1 MGFVLCGGIWTS
13 QCHLFFSTLFYYL
26 LLLMKLIHNVVN
38 AVLKQNRYNQISF
51 DNHLFLPL
59 AKCTNTH
66 LDMLSHQLAVLVL
79 EAPLCAFI
87 TLTVMCQHQ
96 WHCIMKIVSPYL
108 MFVLNKDL
116 EIILWQ
122 YVALCWYL
130 PHWFSCQ
137 IISHT
142 RCLKHL
148 STVGHS
154 VASAVL
160 LWQDSVVGIHVW
172 VSMVHKC
179 PVMWLH

>member
-96 WHCIMKIVSPYL
+96 WHCIMKIVSL
-108 MFVLNKDL
+108 LDVCTQQGLRDHSLTVCSSML
-116 EIILWQ
+116 
-122 YVALCWYL
+122 
-130 PHWFSCQ
+130 
-137 IISHT
+137 
-142 RCLKHL
+142 L
-148 STVGHS
+148 S
-154 VASAVL
+154 ASLV
-160 LWQDSVVGIHVW
+160 
-172 VSMVHKC
+172 
-179 PVMWLH
+179 